1 MNGHVYSPAELRW
14 LERMRP
20 RGPMSAI
27 GPRFRARFGV
37 EINNRALAQ
46 TCTRHGIRSGTA
58 SCFVRGQTPWNLGK
72 SMRTSRHTEFRPGNR
87 PHNTRVVG
95 EYRQDA
101 YGRWLLKVR
110 EGGVKGESRRDWES
124 VSRLTWS
131 AHHGPVPTGHVV
143 MILDGDED
151 ACLDIDNLACVSRAV
166 LARANQD
173 GYAELPPDRALR
185 RAALAAAALRQ
196 AAWDAARAAGLSL
209 YERRRLLSQ
218 GAAAAVRGG

>member
-1 MNGHVYSPAELRW
+1 MHGHRYSQAELRW
-14 LERMRP
+14 LQRMRP
-20 RGPMSAI
+20 RAPMSVI

-37 EINNRALAQ
+37 DINDHALAQ
-46 TCTRHGIRSGTA
+46 TCTRRGIRAGTPGR
-58 SCFVRGQTPWNLGK
+58 FIRGQAPWNLGK
-72 SMRTSRHTEFRPGNR
+72 SMRVSQRTEFRPGNR

-110 EGGVKGESRRDWES
+110 ETGVRGYSRHDWEC
-124 VSRLTWS
+124 VSRLTWA
-131 AHHGPVPTGHVV
+131 AHHGPVPKGHVV
-143 MILDGDED
+143 MLLDRDED
-151 ACLDIDNLACVSRAV
+151 ACLDIANLACVSRAV

-185 RAALAAAALRQ
+185 RAALAAATLRQ